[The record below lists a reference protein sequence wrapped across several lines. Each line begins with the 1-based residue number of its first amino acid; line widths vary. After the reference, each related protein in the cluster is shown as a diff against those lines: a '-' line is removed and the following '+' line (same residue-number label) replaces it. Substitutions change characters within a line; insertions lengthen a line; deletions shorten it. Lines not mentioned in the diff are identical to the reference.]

1 MTIPRS
7 QGKQAYHDARKA
19 SWGDAFPHAP
29 RIAPQLRTRGIRRL
43 GPVPSTSPDGANDVA
58 GSNRLGADRTANDII
73 SAGTEGC
80 SGEGWAGELGEAEDE
95 EPVRRKAKGKDRLK
109 RKGLREARLQKSQ
122 APVEESVEMEDWI
135 NSEASDLA
143 VLLQAKMEKEEAARQ
158 EKVE

>member
-43 GPVPSTSPDGANDVA
+43 GPVVPSISPDGANDMVRPK
-58 GSNRLGADRTANDII
+58 RLGADRTADEII
-73 SAGTEGC
+73 SAGKEGH
-80 SGEGWAGELGEAEDE
+80 SNEGWTGELGEAEEE

-122 APVEESVEMEDWI
+122 PPVEESIEVEDWV

-143 VLLQAKMEKEEAARQ
+143 VLIQANMEKEEAQ
-158 EKVE
+158 EKVG